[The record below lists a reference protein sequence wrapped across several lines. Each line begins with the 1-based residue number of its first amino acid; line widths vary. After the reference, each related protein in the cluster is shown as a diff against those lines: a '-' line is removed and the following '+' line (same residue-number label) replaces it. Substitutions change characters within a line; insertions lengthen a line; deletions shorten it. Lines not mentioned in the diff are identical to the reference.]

1 MSVSA
6 LRRASKPSYVAPAN
20 QAAAQ
25 PVSGVTLRW
34 NGGLWAHLYDV
45 YFGTTANP
53 PLVAQNVALGPSRTS
68 TDYKRYSLPALQ
80 SGTTYYWKII
90 SKTMA
95 EVAAEGPVWSFTTS
109 GTPAGGSLPSPWL
122 EADVGAVGAAGSAG
136 FTNPSF
142 TVAGAGADV
151 WGTADAF
158 HFVYQP
164 LDGDG
169 SIVARVASVQN
180 TAAWAKAGVMIRS
193 SLSTSS
199 AHAFMLVSA
208 GKGVAFQRRVTDGA
222 TSLHTAGSSST
233 APRWVKLTR
242 SGNTITAFESSNGS
256 SWTQVGSDTFSMPS
270 SVLIGLAVSSHV
282 SDVTCTSTFDGVSVS
297 SSAPPP
303 SSLPQGWSDT
313 DVGAADAGSATYDGS
328 TFTVSGQG
336 ADIWGTT
343 DAFNYAYR
351 TMTGDATIIARVA
364 SVENTAAWAKAGVMI
379 RSSLSA
385 SSAHAFMLVSAGKG
399 IAFQRRVSAGASTL
413 HTTGSS
419 STAPRWVKLTRS
431 GNTITA
437 FESSNGSTWTEVGSD
452 TFSMPSTVLVGLA
465 VSSHVSGVTCTSTF
479 DGVTISSSAQASL
492 PPGWSDT
499 DVGAVS
505 GVGSASY
512 DSSTFSV
519 TGQGADIWG
528 PRIHSTT
535 HIAP

>member
-1 MSVSA
+1 
-6 LRRASKPSYVAPAN
+6 
-20 QAAAQ
+20 
-25 PVSGVTLRW
+25 
-34 NGGLWAHLYDV
+34 
-45 YFGTTANP
+45 
-53 PLVAQNVALGPSRTS
+53 
-68 TDYKRYSLPALQ
+68 
-80 SGTTYYWKII
+80 
-90 SKTMA
+90 
-95 EVAAEGPVWSFTTS
+95 
-109 GTPAGGSLPSPWL
+109 
-122 EADVGAVGAAGSAG
+122 
-136 FTNPSF
+136 
-142 TVAGAGADV
+142 
-151 WGTADAF
+151 
-158 HFVYQP
+158 
-164 LDGDG
+164 
-169 SIVARVASVQN
+169 
-180 TAAWAKAGVMIRS
+180 
-193 SLSTSS
+193 
-199 AHAFMLVSA
+199 
-208 GKGVAFQRRVTDGA
+208 VTDGA

-282 SDVTCTSTFDGVSVS
+282 SDVTCTSTFDGVFVS

-313 DVGAADAGSATYDGS
+313 DVGATDAGSATYDGS

-336 ADIWGTT
+336 ADIWGTA

-351 TMTGDATIIARVA
+351 TTTGDATIIARVA

-399 IAFQRRVSAGASTL
+399 MAFQRRVSAGASTL
-413 HTTGSS
+413 HTSGSS

-452 TFSMPSTVLVGLA
+452 TFSMPSTVLIGLA

-492 PPGWSDT
+492 PPGWNDT

-528 PRIHSTT
+528 TADAFNYAYRTMSGDGTITARVASVQNVDRWTKAGVMIRETLSDDSAHAYALVSAGKGVAFQRRPTTGGLSVNTGGTASEAPRWVKLSRAGDVLSAYESGDGNTWSLIGTDT
-535 HIAP
+535 IAMSDSVLVGLAVTSHNDTSPATATFDSVIIE